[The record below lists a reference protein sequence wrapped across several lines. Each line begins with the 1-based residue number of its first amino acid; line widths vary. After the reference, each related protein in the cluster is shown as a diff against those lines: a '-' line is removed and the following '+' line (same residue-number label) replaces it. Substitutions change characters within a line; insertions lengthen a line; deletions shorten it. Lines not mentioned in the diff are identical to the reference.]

1 MILSEKL
8 NEFLNIFFEGKTF
21 DINEICKGGSDR
33 KFYRVS
39 NENKSCILS
48 ISSDLAEYR
57 YYSSFANYFKKQNVP
72 VPEFYFTIPEEGT
85 AVMFDA
91 GTESLCDYTKKH
103 SDGENFTIYL
113 KVLDKLFSFQ
123 EMDFSSCLELSE
135 RQFDYDALLWETS
148 YFSQFF
154 LNQYSKIESIPD
166 KVKQEF
172 LNLAKILSELPRVP
186 MHRDFQSQNIFIKNN
201 EIYFIDFQGARLGN
215 RFYDLASLIRDPYV
229 KLSRGTKHSLENI
242 FLEKLAN
249 KTGDK
254 LSYLMKMFSLNS
266 ASRLMQALGAYA
278 NLGLNKNK
286 PQFLDYIKP
295 GVRNLFIVL
304 ENCQILQNTF
314 NFLSSNINSSL

>member
-21 DINEICKGGSDR
+21 DTNEICKGGSDR

-57 YYSSFANYFKKQNVP
+57 YYSSFANYFQKQNVP

-103 SDGENFTIYL
+103 SDGENFTIYS

-154 LNQYSKIESIPD
+154 SPQVGHFTVGAFL
-166 KVKQEF
+166 VKQPPPDTASSCSS
-172 LNLAKILSELPRVP
+172 LSSTPSALARSSNSFVLLQLS
-186 MHRDFQSQNIFIKNN
+186 
-201 EIYFIDFQGARLGN
+201 
-215 RFYDLASLIRDPYV
+215 
-229 KLSRGTKHSLENI
+229 I
-242 FLEKLAN
+242 FLICSSVN
-249 KTGDK
+249 
-254 LSYLMKMFSLNS
+254 
-266 ASRLMQALGAYA
+266 
-278 NLGLNKNK
+278 
-286 PQFLDYIKP
+286 P
-295 GVRNLFIVL
+295 
-304 ENCQILQNTF
+304 F
-314 NFLSSNINSSL
+314 NNSSLIVITP